1 MNNRCDDKT
10 DSHSPF
16 IQQLMIVG
24 QVSFYQLYH
33 NYANYLKIIRDCLS
47 FLKVTGCKIL
57 IKNKKM

>member
-57 IKNKKM
+57 